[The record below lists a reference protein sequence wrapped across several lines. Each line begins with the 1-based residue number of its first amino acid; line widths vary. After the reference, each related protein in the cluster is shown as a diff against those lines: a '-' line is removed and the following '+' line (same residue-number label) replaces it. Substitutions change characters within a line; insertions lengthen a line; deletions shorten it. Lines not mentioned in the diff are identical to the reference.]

1 MAGGPGDANAPGL
14 TDRTRNGGEDVARVY
29 VTDTADY
36 TLDTPSGA
44 EKRGVLLERTRTIKS
59 GDYLECEI
67 FPVVLMDNAT
77 RAARRQKSPEAI
89 QRANAERARRHLERL
104 MNANFGP
111 GDLLLHLTMA
121 KPCPYEEMR
130 RELRNYIARL
140 KYKAGKTC
148 TPCKYVYVIETTG
161 EGERMRHHVHMVLSA
176 RTAPQGEPWIT
187 RDEAEQLWTHGLA
200 RCDRAQK
207 QEKGL
212 CGFARYITQRKE
224 TQARLMKRSWGA
236 SKGLI
241 NPDANATV
249 SDRKFSRAAVGRI
262 VADVE
267 QNARALFEKK
277 YPGYR
282 LVEQP
287 VIRYS
292 EFLPGAYVYAFMER
306 RESTRPDGRDAEDG
320 QHGERRASTVRGA

>member
-1 MAGGPGDANAPGL
+1 MPPARERADRRAAEHSRETWRKTRLPGERRVERWEVDG
-14 TDRTRNGGEDVARVY
+14 VARVY
-29 VTDTADY
+29 VT
-36 TLDTPSGA
+36 GA
-44 EKRGVLLERTRTIKS
+44 EDYQLTQDQGTGRRGVLLERTRTIRS

-77 RAARRQKSPEAI
+77 RAARKQKSPEAI
-89 QRANAERARRHLERL
+89 QRANSERARRHLERL

-111 GDLLLHLTMA
+111 GDLLLHLTEA
-121 KPCPYEEMR
+121 QPCDMETMQKHV
-130 RELRNYIARL
+130 RNYISRL
-140 KYKAGKTC
+140 KYRAGKAGV
-148 TPCKYVYVIETTG
+148 PCKYVYVIETTG
-161 EGERMRHHVHMVLSA
+161 EGERMRHHVHMALNAGIV
-176 RTAPQGEPWIT
+176 T
-187 RDEAEQLWTHGLA
+187 RDQAEQLWAHGLA

-241 NPDANATV
+241 NPDAHATV

-262 VADVE
+262 VADAE
-267 QNARALFEKK
+267 SNARELFEKK

-306 RESTRPDGRDAEDG
+306 IRGDGL
-320 QHGERRASTVRGA
+320 